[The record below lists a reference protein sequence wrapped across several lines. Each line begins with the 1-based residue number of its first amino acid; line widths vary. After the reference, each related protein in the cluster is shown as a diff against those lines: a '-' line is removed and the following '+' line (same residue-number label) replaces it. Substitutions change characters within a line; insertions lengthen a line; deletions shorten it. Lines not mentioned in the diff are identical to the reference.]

1 MLLSSLSNNVYYD
14 TCNMKAKINVK
25 PWRTCSNNTENV
37 KPWGTCSNN
46 TAELT
51 PGFPRIHFELY
62 AMLPLAGKVSNF
74 GQLSVHMSTS
84 VLLCAQTTTG
94 SPPPPGLEHCHR
106 WQRRCLRPIWVRV
119 RGRRSEP
126 ISLYTFNE
134 VAQTHVHL
142 SNWLSITCLE
152 AG

>member
-1 MLLSSLSNNVYYD
+1 MYIYIHVYYD

-37 KPWGTCSNN
+37 KPWETCSNN
-46 TAELT
+46 TDFAPYTFWTLCHAPSSWE
-51 PGFPRIHFELY
+51 
-62 AMLPLAGKVSNF
+62 SNF

-84 VLLCAQTTTG
+84 VLLCAQT
-94 SPPPPGLEHCHR
+94 PRDPQPPPGLEHCHR

-119 RGRRSEP
+119 RGRRSEL